1 MNKEK
6 ILKILLKI
14 KPGTLLKYAIKPY
27 VLFSDRFMKTSL
39 ATCTRCRARERT
51 MNMVW
56 ENFIN
61 KKIVFSNHHRK
72 LLD

>member
-6 ILKILLKI
+6 ILKLFLRV
-14 KPGTLLKYAIKPY
+14 KPGTLLRYAIRPY

-39 ATCTRCRARERT
+39 ATCSRCKARERT

-56 ENFIN
+56 ENYIN
-61 KKIVFSNHHRK
+61 KKIVFSMADRK

>member
-6 ILKILLKI
+6 ILKVLLKI

-61 KKIVFSNHHRK
+61 KKIVFSNPHSK

>member
-6 ILKILLKI
+6 ILKVLLKI

>member
-6 ILKILLKI
+6 ILKLLLKI

-61 KKIVFSNHHRK
+61 KKIVFSNPHRK

>member
-6 ILKILLKI
+6 ILKLLLKI

-61 KKIVFSNHHRK
+61 KKIVFSNRHRK